1 MVKTL
6 IQNGAVA
13 SSPATQPTR
22 RWSFDGDG
30 PIIENHDASIIL
42 WCMRFGIVNLLSVA
56 LSATNA
62 PKGLV

>member
-42 WCMRFGIVNLLSVA
+42 
-56 LSATNA
+56 
-62 PKGLV
+62 